1 MNTKEMRAKSADEL
15 NKELLELR
23 NAQFK
28 LRMQAATQQLTKT
41 SEMRRLKREVAQVK
55 TVLNEKT
62 RAAQ

>member
-1 MNTKEMRAKSADEL
+1 MNTKEMRAKSADDL

-41 SEMRRLKREVAQVK
+41 SETRRLKREVAQVK